1 MMKNKI
7 KNEKFS
13 EDIDKSAKELLKA
26 RKEKTSFW
34 RYAYIIGVGGW
45 LFVIPIVGGAYLGRY
60 IDKKV
65 EAGISWTIT
74 FIIIGIAIGI
84 YNIWHF
90 YIKESER

>member
-1 MMKNKI
+1 MKNK
-7 KNEKFS
+7 KFS
-13 EDIDKSAKELLKA
+13 EDIDKSAKELLKG

-45 LFVIPIVGGAYLGRY
+45 LFVIPIVAGAYLGRY
-60 IDKKV
+60 LDKKT
-65 EAGISWTIT
+65 EGGGISWTIT

-90 YIKESER
+90 YMKESER